1 MSFFFSGMSESHH
14 VVVVEVVPQ
23 HGHGFVEPGANN
35 GAPSSVVQTTDGV
48 ALCGR
53 HTTAFCLQFDGQ
65 PDVFTARFEKQ
76 HVRDAGQISGGLH
89 SFRLVHGQTHTAHGG
104 AKHDFRRM
112 FFQASHDFTLNVV
125 FWTCLFACT
134 QNANV
139 FSAVNNA
146 S

>member
-1 MSFFFSGMSESHH
+1 MSESNH

-53 HTTAFCLQFDGQ
+53 HTTAFRFQFDGQ
-65 PDVFTARFEKQ
+65 PNVFTTRFEKQ
-76 HVRDAGQISGGLH
+76 HVRDAGQISGRLHPFGLI
-89 SFRLVHGQTHTAHGG
+89 HGQSHTAHGG
-104 AKHDFRRM
+104 AKHDVRRM
-112 FFQASHDFTLNVV
+112 FFQASHDLTLNVV
-125 FWTCLFACT
+125 FGTGIFSRG